1 MSKDSNKAA
10 KNLRASGAELL
21 TLGIALP
28 YQLASAGMPAS
39 GLGAGSLTAGAP
51 LVIEARRGGGG
62 PHVNRNIH
70 VNRNLHVNR
79 NIHVKGKNIQ
89 GGKKVHAKGKNIH
102 VSKNVHVK
110 GKNWYV
116 RHWNHRPRNDHWRD
130 GHRRGA
136 SSASRRSL
144 LVLDQSS

>member
-21 TLGIALP
+21 TLGITLP

-89 GGKKVHAKGKNIH
+89 GGKKRPCERQKHPRQQERPCERQEL
-102 VSKNVHVK
+102 
-110 GKNWYV
+110 V
-116 RHWNHRPRNDHWRD
+116 REALEPP
-130 GHRRGA
+130 A
-136 SSASRRSL
+136 SERSL
-144 LVLDQSS
+144 A